1 MSSDPRKQCLV
12 FNLFSKDWKDVTSI
26 PNRSLVVIKVFLE
39 KALDSSLKKV
49 NLDTVKQ
56 TQTPQEL
63 INQAARVVSSHLQ
76 LKATTLIQ
84 LGGEESTLNDFSVII
99 KKGGSYY
106 IVEGETVCQFF
117 YLLDYEQTSIFQ
129 SNLTILNTKAT
140 IDKQLYQKF
149 DSNRDSLPFA
159 PQSAIDNKTIEIQG
173 KIFLVKINDDGSF
186 RFYRKHF
193 KTSEG
198 YPFRSTEEFDY
209 LPGFGIISFAS
220 RVPFWI
226 PTGELTE
233 TSEYYRFSNKQNRD
247 RAF

>member
-84 LGGEESTLNDFSVII
+84 LGGEEV
-99 KKGGSYY
+99 YA
-106 IVEGETVCQFF
+106 Q
-117 YLLDYEQTSIFQ
+117 
-129 SNLTILNTKAT
+129 
-140 IDKQLYQKF
+140 
-149 DSNRDSLPFA
+149 
-159 PQSAIDNKTIEIQG
+159 
-173 KIFLVKINDDGSF
+173 
-186 RFYRKHF
+186 
-193 KTSEG
+193 
-198 YPFRSTEEFDY
+198 
-209 LPGFGIISFAS
+209 
-220 RVPFWI
+220 
-226 PTGELTE
+226 
-233 TSEYYRFSNKQNRD
+233 
-247 RAF
+247 